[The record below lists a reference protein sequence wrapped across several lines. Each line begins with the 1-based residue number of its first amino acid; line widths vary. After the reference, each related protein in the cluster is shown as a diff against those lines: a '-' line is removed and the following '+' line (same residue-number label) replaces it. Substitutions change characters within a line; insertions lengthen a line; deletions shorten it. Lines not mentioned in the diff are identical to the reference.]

1 VVAARCARPDRPA
14 RAAHAPVYYTA
25 GVQRVDTADGWKLA
39 LGRYAPEGS
48 GRAALLLT
56 HAMMAS
62 ARTLRSLA
70 TGLASR
76 GFDVFALDFRGHG
89 QSGPPRAR
97 EADWSFDDY
106 VRFDLPAALDAVK
119 RTARCREVAYVGHS
133 LGGLVGLA
141 AGAPFSRQVLVATCV
156 WRFGP
161 RTPWQRKLM
170 MATYRRL
177 VRTLGYAPIRAL
189 RMGSDDEPRGYVE
202 QLTDCAFHDHWRS
215 RDGTNDYA
223 AGLGAIRTPT
233 LSLVAGRDAL
243 CTRRDAQAV
252 FDPLGAREKE
262 LRVVEHV
269 SGHFGLLRDGWVWEE
284 VTRWIASG
292 PST

>member
-1 VVAARCARPDRPA
+1 MNGVERRRHAAA
-14 RAAHAPVYYTA
+14 VYTA
-25 GVQRVDTADGWKLA
+25 RVQSVDTADGWKLA
-39 LGRYAPEGS
+39 LERYAPEGS
-48 GRAALLLT
+48 GRAAVLLT

-76 GFDVFALDFRGHG
+76 GFDVFTLDFRGHG
-89 QSGPPRAR
+89 ASGPPRAR
-97 EADWSFDDY
+97 QADWSFDDY

-119 RTARCREVAYVGHS
+119 RTAQCREVAYVGHS

-156 WRFGP
+156 WRFGSD
-161 RTPWQRKLM
+161 TPWQRKLV
-170 MATYRRL
+170 MAGYRRI
-177 VRTLGYAPIRAL
+177 VRTFGYAPIRAL
-189 RMGSDDEPRGYVE
+189 RMGSDDEPRSYVE
-202 QLTDCAFHDHWRS
+202 QLTDCAFSDHWRS
-215 RDGTNDYA
+215 RDGATDYA
-223 AGLGAIRTPT
+223 AGLAAIRTPT

-243 CTRRDAQAV
+243 CTRRDAHGV
-252 FDPLGAREKE
+252 FDPLGAPEKE

-269 SGHFGLLRDGWVWEE
+269 RGHFGLLRDGWVWEE
-284 VTRWIASG
+284 VRRWIASG